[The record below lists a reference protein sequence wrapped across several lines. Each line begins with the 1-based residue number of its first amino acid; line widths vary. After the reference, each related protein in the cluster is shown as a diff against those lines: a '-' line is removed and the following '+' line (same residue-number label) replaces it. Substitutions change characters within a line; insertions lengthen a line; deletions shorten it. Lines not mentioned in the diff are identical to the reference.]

1 MLSATH
7 QKRPVNSKL
16 LSEMWS
22 CWNTDAINRSA
33 RNVILRAIQRDNLIF
48 TRGGKRVKISRSLQV
63 VIDNSWES
71 FLSSAVDSAFVSG
84 CVVYFFQR
92 HPTQKYIPV
101 AATPGSY
108 NLFITKTDCSV
119 KLEAEPVDPE
129 STQELFVWDGFG
141 WGWDQFGQPS
151 SPCASILPIVQTIRS
166 YIDTGTLHTYLLK

>member
-71 FLSSAVDSAFVSG
+71 FLSNAVDSAFVSG
-84 CVVYFFQR
+84 CVVYFFQ
-92 HPTQKYIPV
+92 
-101 AATPGSY
+101 
-108 NLFITKTDCSV
+108 V
-119 KLEAEPVDPE
+119 KL
-129 STQELFVWDGFG
+129 
-141 WGWDQFGQPS
+141 
-151 SPCASILPIVQTIRS
+151 ILMKPIECLPRCTRNTPLKNMSQLQLHLGLTTCLLQKQTVR
-166 YIDTGTLHTYLLK
+166 